1 MISGQDMFGERLDNL
16 QIIHWPDP
24 RLKIVAKP
32 VELFDEQLK
41 RLVERMIEI
50 MNQAKGVGLA
60 ATQLGLDLQLF
71 VARSPQE
78 MEPQVYINPQL
89 FELRGAVTSEEG
101 CLSVPGITTKIRRT
115 SKMGVR
121 AQDINGKEFE
131 QEADKLLS
139 RVWQHEF
146 DHCSGLLI
154 IDRMSRLQRISH
166 RRAIRQLQDAYKSA
180 E

>member
-1 MISGQDMFGERLDNL
+1 MFGERLDNL
-16 QIIHWPDP
+16 EIIYWPDP
-24 RLKIVAKP
+24 RLKIAGQRI
-32 VELFDEQLK
+32 ELFDERLK
-41 RLVERMIEI
+41 ALANRMIEI
-50 MNQAKGVGLA
+50 LQQANGVGLA

-71 VARSPQE
+71 VARSPGQ
-78 MEPQVYINPQL
+78 MDGPRVYVNAEL
-89 FELRGAVTSEEG
+89 FELGGTVSSEEG

-154 IDRMSRLQRISH
+154 IDRMSRLQSISH
-166 RRAIRQLQDAYKSA
+166 RRAIRELEKAYEPPK
-180 E
+180 